1 MDWMPPADA
10 EPKPGQFLL
19 SEPFL
24 DDPWFGR
31 KVVFLCDHDEQG
43 SLGFVL
49 NNGMGRNLTSLLP
62 DAEQWGFDHEVHRG
76 GPVHVDSLFCL
87 HRLGEEIEGSI
98 PVLPGL
104 WLGGEYDDLAELI
117 NERGAKAGDVRFF
130 AGYAGWGAGQL
141 EGEMKQRSWYVH
153 DAPVGSKLEVV
164 MNADPGDLW
173 ASMMKSKGGGYGRVT
188 TWPTDPSLN

>member
-24 DDPWFGR
+24 EDPWFGR

-76 GPVHVDSLFCL
+76 GPVHADSLFCL
-87 HRLGEEIEGSI
+87 HRLGEEVEGSI

-104 WLGGEYDDLAELI
+104 WLGGEYDDLAVLI

-164 MNADPGDLW
+164 MNSDPGDLW

>member
-1 MDWMPPADA
+1 MDWMPPANA

-62 DAEQWGFDHEVHRG
+62 DAEPWGLDHEVHRG
-76 GPVHVDSLFCL
+76 GPVHADSLFCL
-87 HRLGEEIEGSI
+87 HRLGDGIEGSL

-104 WLGGEYDDLAELI
+104 PDKVVPRRF
-117 NERGAKAGDVRFF
+117 RGALSNPGVAPRRHLVEEV
-130 AGYAGWGAGQL
+130 L
-141 EGEMKQRSWYVH
+141 RSHLIILICFLIRRPLLGV
-153 DAPVGSKLEVV
+153 S
-164 MNADPGDLW
+164 
-173 ASMMKSKGGGYGRVT
+173 
-188 TWPTDPSLN
+188 PS